1 MNQDTKSTAIGF
13 VLIAILMFAWQ
24 WYEQPNAAQIAAKRQ
39 ADSAMYAQR
48 RIDSLAKATVQAPIA
63 LPDSV
68 KKQQLAGDYGAFA
81 AAAAGTEQFSTLEN
95 DVFKITFTNKGG
107 RIKEVLLKKHTKI
120 DAKDEKKP
128 LKLLEDDKNLFEYHI
143 PANVPKGL
151 ISTGDLYFTPAVAG
165 NAITYTANVGNGI
178 VFEQKYVIG
187 NNYNIDY
194 DIRYEGLGSI
204 LKAET
209 KAMTLNWTNWLDKLE
224 KNADYERNYTSLYY
238 READKNP
245 DYCSCTKDDRIEL
258 AKKPVK
264 WVSSSN
270 QFFSSS
276 LIAKTGFQSA
286 IVKTEMA
293 NLTSDDLKKTEAQLA
308 IPMESGTGAFGMQ
321 MYVGPNEFT
330 AMRSYGIGLEDVISY
345 GNSLFGSINRWLIRP
360 IFNFFNALTHHA
372 GISILLLTLLVK
384 LLLYP
389 LSYKMLYSQAKT
401 LALKPRIDK
410 MKEKMGG
417 DQQKVQVETMKLY
430 QEFGVNPLGGCMPTL
445 LQMPIWMALFRFF
458 PATIDFRQQSFLWA
472 TDLTSYEIFAK
483 LPFNIPG
490 YGSHISLFAFLWAIS
505 LLVFT
510 WYTSKDVDYSAQPA
524 MKYVQY
530 LTPVMFM
537 FMFNSYAA
545 GLSLYMLFSNI
556 LNIGQTVVTKNY
568 VIDNS
573 KVLAE
578 LEENKKNP
586 KPKSAWRSK
595 IEEAVSQQ
603 QQMQE
608 QIKKQ
613 EQQKKK

>member
-13 VLIAILMFAWQ
+13 MLIALLMFAWQ

-39 ADSAMYAQR
+39 ADSAAFAQR
-48 RIDSLAKATVQAPIA
+48 RIDSLAKIAPVTTATA
-63 LPDSV
+63 LPDTL
-68 KKQQLAGDYGAFA
+68 KRQQLAGEYGAFA
-81 AAAAGTEQFSTLEN
+81 TAAAGAEQLSTLEN

-120 DAKDEKKP
+120 DKKDDKKP
-128 LKLLEDDKNLFEYHI
+128 LRLMEDDKNRFEYHI

-151 ISTGDLYFTPAVAG
+151 ISTGDLYFTPVVSG
-165 NAITYTANVGNGI
+165 NAITYTAAAGDGVF
-178 VFEQKYVIG
+178 FEQKYVIG
-187 NNYNIDY
+187 GNYNIDY
-194 DIRYEGLGSI
+194 DIRYQGLGTI
-204 LKAET
+204 LKADT
-209 KAMTLNWTNWLDKLE
+209 KAVTLNWVNWLDKLE
-224 KNADYERNYTSLYY
+224 KNSDYEKSYTSLYFK
-238 READKNP
+238 EADKNP
-245 DYCSCTKDDRIEL
+245 DYCSCTADDKKEL
-258 AKKPVK
+258 AKRPVK
-264 WVSSSN
+264 WVSGSN
-270 QFFSSS
+270 QFYNAS

-286 IVKTEMA
+286 VVKTEMA
-293 NLTSDDLKKTEAQLA
+293 PITSDDLKKTEAQLA
-308 IPMESGTGAFGMQ
+308 IPMETGNGAFGMQ
-321 MYVGPNEFT
+321 MYVGPNEFN
-330 AMRSYGIGLEDVISY
+330 AMRSYGVGLEDVISY

-360 IFNFFNALTHHA
+360 IFNFFNGITHHA

-417 DQQKVQVETMKLY
+417 DQQKVQVETMKMY

-483 LPFNIPG
+483 LPFTIPG
-490 YGSHISLFAFLWAIS
+490 YGAHVSLFAFLWAIS

-545 GLSLYMLFSNI
+545 GLSLYMLFSNV
-556 LNIGQTVVTKNY
+556 LNIGQTILTKNY

-578 LEENKKNP
+578 LEANRNNP

-608 QIKKQ
+608 QA
-613 EQQKKK
+613 KKKK